1 MVACLE
7 LSDVP
12 GGASSDDLCLAAEQ
26 YAPVEQ
32 ALLLSPGGTG
42 SLCVAL
48 LWLQAG
54 ADLHAAAAALDG
66 HPLAGSFLSAKVV
79 EDPMQWVVRRVGSV
93 QLLSRAAAP
102 ARSPPTPPQ
111 LAPTPAA
118 APPPPSAQP
127 QYAPPRPGTALPR
140 PAVPPAPSAS
150 APAAPAAAAVQRSA
164 GGTPASGAGVA
175 AMEAELRELQAA
187 LQQSALE
194 GSFQPAASAGEGWG
208 SEEGEEGAEGWRD
221 VHGKPA
227 RRGAGGA
234 NAGGAAAGTAGAA
247 GDEHRIVVH
256 NILPELTQKEVM
268 DHFKPYGW
276 MRLCSKKVGNTH
288 ALLSFEEPRAATA
301 ALQATNGHVVP
312 ALNPSAP
319 LHSQWRYSSKGSGA
333 KETSSAEPTTKLWIG
348 NVMPEATLAAVER
361 VFGRFGPVYACEL
374 RVAPESGRIDQWGF
388 VNFRRVEDA
397 KAALDA
403 LAWTPNE
410 LSTRLKLQYRPV

>member
-93 QLLSRAAAP
+93 QVGVCARRAGLCVTFDCAEGRFVTFVLLLIALRAGPLKSRMLGKCRRRVLLCHRLLPVSHSAPLNSGCPLRRLQLLSRAAAP

-194 GSFQPAASAGEGWG
+194 GSFQPAASAGEGGG

-256 NILPELTQKEVM
+256 NILPGKGGVCIPLASRRCGTCVS
-268 DHFKPYGW
+268 G
-276 MRLCSKKVGNTH
+276 CSCGL
-288 ALLSFEEPRAATA
+288 ACRPAPPPAA
-301 ALQATNGHVVP
+301 
-312 ALNPSAP
+312 PS
-319 LHSQWRYSSKGSGA
+319 R
-333 KETSSAEPTTKLWIG
+333 
-348 NVMPEATLAAVER
+348 
-361 VFGRFGPVYACEL
+361 
-374 RVAPESGRIDQWGF
+374 
-388 VNFRRVEDA
+388 
-397 KAALDA
+397 
-403 LAWTPNE
+403 
-410 LSTRLKLQYRPV
+410 